1 MMEDGLEVQQLL
13 AALDA
18 SIGELP
24 LWLSIHHSDA
34 PSRTVAP

>member
-24 LWLSIHHSDA
+24 LSGAQKA
-34 PSRTVAP
+34 PDGCVEL